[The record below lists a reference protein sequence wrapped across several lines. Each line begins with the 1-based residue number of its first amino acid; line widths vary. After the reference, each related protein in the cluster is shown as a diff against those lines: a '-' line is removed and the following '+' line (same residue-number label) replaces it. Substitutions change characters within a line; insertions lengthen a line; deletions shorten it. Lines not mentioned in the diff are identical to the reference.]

1 VFEAII
7 LICTLGLPEVYG
19 NCEEVKD
26 TRGPYPTEHR
36 CKVRVVEILQEL
48 PEYRPYSYPKGY
60 RCNESTTTN
69 KQYT

>member
-36 CKVRVVEILQEL
+36 CKVRVIEILQEL

>member
-1 VFEAII
+1 MFEAII

-36 CKVRVVEILQEL
+36 CKVRVIEILQEL

>member
-1 VFEAII
+1 MFEAII
-7 LICTLGLPEVYG
+7 LICTLGLPEVYK

-26 TRGPYPTEHR
+26 TRGPYATEHR
-36 CKVRVVEILQEL
+36 CKVRVVEIIQEL

-69 KQYT
+69 KQFT

>member
-26 TRGPYPTEHR
+26 TRGPYPTEQR